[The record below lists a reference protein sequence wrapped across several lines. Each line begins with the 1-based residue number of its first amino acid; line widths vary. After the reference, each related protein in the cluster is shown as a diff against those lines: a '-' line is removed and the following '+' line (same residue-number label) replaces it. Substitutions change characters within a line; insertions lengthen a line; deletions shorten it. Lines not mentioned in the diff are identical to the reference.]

1 MFLADVR
8 PETALGGGRCPLLLV
23 DLLLETEGDGERQA
37 TRFAP
42 GITQTIVLEF
52 DVCPIADSTVN
63 AMSGR
68 PHQTQR
74 CSGRCCR
81 PIRRVNT
88 GKQGTCASAARKD
101 LAVAHQTLKKKG
113 KKKKFY
119 LQTMAIIASRT
130 VKSRHKKAAFDGYRT
145 PSVQQARTR
154 QNMLYSLSRD
164 RLMRMDPAAYRPGP
178 RLSYASLPPRKP
190 DARST
195 SVKDV

>member
-8 PETALGGGRCPLLLV
+8 PETALGGGCCPLLLV
-23 DLLLETEGDGERQA
+23 DLLLKTEGDGERQA

-88 GKQGTCASAARKD
+88 AKQGTCARCSQRPSRCLPD
-101 LAVAHQTLKKKG
+101 SKKKR
-113 KKKKFY
+113 KKKKSSTCR
-119 LQTMAIIASRT
+119 LWLASRAM
-130 VKSRHKKAAFDGYRT
+130 KSRHKKAAFDGYRT

-154 QNMLYSLSRD
+154 QHMLYSLSRD

-178 RLSYASLPPRKP
+178 RVSYASLPPRKP

>member
-1 MFLADVR
+1 MEKDK
-8 PETALGGGRCPLLLV
+8 
-23 DLLLETEGDGERQA
+23 
-37 TRFAP
+37 P
-42 GITQTIVLEF
+42 GITQMIVLEF

-88 GKQGTCASAARKD
+88 AKQGTCASAARKD
-101 LAVAHQTLKKKG
+101 LAVAYQTLKKEG
-113 KKKKFY
+113 KKKSSTCR
-119 LQTMAIIASRT
+119 LWLASRT

-154 QNMLYSLSRD
+154 QHMLYSPSRD

-178 RLSYASLPPRKP
+178 RVSYASLPPRKP